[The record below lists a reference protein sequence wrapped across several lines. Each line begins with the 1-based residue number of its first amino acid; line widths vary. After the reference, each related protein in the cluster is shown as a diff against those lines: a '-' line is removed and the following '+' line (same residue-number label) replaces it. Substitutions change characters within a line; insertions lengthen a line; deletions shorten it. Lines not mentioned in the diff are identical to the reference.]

1 MFLDLQLAAL
11 NKAKPLFTN
20 MKYLCPGENAKW
32 AMKPFQHGFMLTINA
47 TIFMQWDLARP
58 TNPTR
63 IPPRPIIP
71 QILTGPLSQ
80 DELERNFGQ
89 VREVGG
95 GHNAHPSSLEY
106 LQRLAQLIKIM
117 LLENQAFN
125 VISRKK
131 QIMELQESAKEPDAC
146 FSLENGQTDID
157 INEVDEGGLDGIRS
171 SVISKFNDI
180 HDFGVDFK
188 VDLQKMFAFFNQFHP
203 KDGMQSGGNLISG
216 MEVNES

>member
-47 TIFMQWDLARP
+47 TIFMQWDLSRP

-80 DELERNFGQ
+80 DELERGFGG

-95 GHNAHPSSLEY
+95 GHCAHPPALGY
-106 LQRLAQLIKIM
+106 LQRLAQLIKIR
-117 LLENQAFN
+117 LLEDKGFM
-125 VISRKK
+125 VITRRDRIIEM
-131 QIMELQESAKEPDAC
+131 QNREKEKDAC
-146 FSLENGQTDID
+146 FTLENGQSDVDMVD
-157 INEVDEGGLDGIRS
+157 INEMQAAGLDGIGNN
-171 SVISKFNDI
+171 VISKFACMQ
-180 HDFGVDFK
+180 DFGAVDFK
-188 VDLQKMFAFFNQFHP
+188 VDLLKMYSFFNQFHP
-203 KDGMQSGGNLISG
+203 KDGIQCGGNLITG
-216 MEVNES
+216 K